1 MPTTT
6 SALWPTASAMVWAKA
21 LRLTLHSTALLAA
34 ACTLA
39 PNAAAQSRG
48 IYTCVD
54 GAGNRLTADRPIPAC
69 LDREQRELN
78 PSGTVKRNV
87 PPVPTA
93 LERAQQAERERLAE
107 LARSQR
113 NRERQLEQALALR
126 YPTAAAHDKEREATL
141 AQTDERIRLAQA
153 RLGDLA
159 KQRTVAELELE
170 FYKSDPSKAPAALKR
185 QLVDIDNSTAAQKRF
200 VAEQEA
206 EKLRLQQRFDEERVR
221 LRTLW
226 AKESPPPATA
236 ASGPAGSS
244 QNGPQP

>member
-1 MPTTT
+1 M
-6 SALWPTASAMVWAKA
+6 AWAEA
-21 LRLTLHSTALLAA
+21 LRPTLHGTVLLAA
-34 ACTLA
+34 AWALA
-39 PNAAAQSRG
+39 PSVTAQTRG

-54 GAGNRLTADRPIPAC
+54 SAGNRLTADRPIPAC

-113 NRERQLEQALALR
+113 NRERQLDQALALR

-141 AQTDERIRLAQA
+141 AQTDERIRLAQV

-170 FYKSDPSKAPAALKR
+170 FYKNDPSKAPAALKR

-206 EKLRLQQRFDEERVR
+206 EKLRLQHRFDEERVR

-226 AKESPPPATA
+226 AKEPSPAAPA
-236 ASGPAGSS
+236 ASAPALSS
-244 QNGPQP
+244 QNSPQP